1 MKKTASVILCLLLAL
16 SLLSFSVSADDPEE
30 TPTVGAIYGTPI
42 IDGDVDAVW
51 SGAQIVKLVNVYA
64 NDELTTPTEVQFR
77 VMYDEEYLYFLV
89 EVKDTTMA
97 DLEWEKQF
105 LGGNLW
111 RRDGISFTFSPD
123 DNRDIT
129 TGQVA
134 PAFWFIIGAFGNT
147 ANWNNCPLN
156 VFITEEQGFELTD
169 AGDFE
174 KIPLEK
180 RMYRIV
186 YTQDSSGNLD
196 GYIIENKVNLK
207 PRYEELKLEPGTKIG
222 FDLYSNDNNYL
233 LFSATRNYGMNWVS
247 INSYKNNAEKGEIV
261 LQEKGVLYDNTPVET
276 TAEETT
282 AEVTTE
288 EVTTEEVTTAEATT
302 AEITTAEVTT
312 AEDVAPETTTEAAPV
327 TTKAPEPQKK
337 GCGSFAA
344 YGICLVALLGA
355 AVAVKKKK

>member
-1 MKKTASVILCLLLAL
+1 MKKVASVLAALLIAL
-16 SLLSFSVSADDPEE
+16 SLLSFAASADDPEV
-30 TPTVGAIYGTPI
+30 PVVNAIYGTPI

-51 SGAQIVKLVNVYA
+51 EGAQIIRLENVYQ
-64 NDELTTPTEVQFR
+64 DDMLTTPTKVQFR
-77 VMYDEEYLYFLV
+77 VTYDEEYLYFLV
-89 EVKDTTMA
+89 EVEDSTMA

-123 DNRDIT
+123 NNRDIT

-186 YTQDSSGNLD
+186 YSKDSSGYLT
-196 GYIIENKVNLK
+196 GYTIELKVNLK
-207 PRYEELKLEPGTKIG
+207 PKYEQIKLEPGTKIG
-222 FDLYSNDNNYL
+222 FDLYSNDNNSVL
-233 LFSATRNYGMNWVS
+233 LSASRNYGMDWVS
-247 INSYKNNAEKGEIV
+247 INSYKNNAEKGEIL
-261 LQEKGVLYDNTPVET
+261 LQPKGVAYDNTPP
-276 TAEETT
+276 ETT

-288 EVTTEEVTTAEATT
+288 EVTTAEITTEEITT
-302 AEITTAEVTT
+302 AEITTAEITDAEITT
-312 AEDVAPETTTEAAPV
+312 AEEPAPV
-327 TTKAPEPQKK
+327 QTTPEPTPATAEPEPAKK
-337 GCGSFAA
+337 GCGGFAA
-344 YGICLVALLGA
+344 CGICVVALLGTA
-355 AVAVKKKK
+355 FVAKKRK